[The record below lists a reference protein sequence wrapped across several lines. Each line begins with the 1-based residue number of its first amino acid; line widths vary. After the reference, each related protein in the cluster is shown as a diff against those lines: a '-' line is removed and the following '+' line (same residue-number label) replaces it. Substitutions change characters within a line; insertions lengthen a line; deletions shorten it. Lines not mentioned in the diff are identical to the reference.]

1 MFKCGM
7 GSAKTRVSSLH
18 SLRQIY
24 KQRYI
29 HILAHKMTEKLAD
42 RHIYNN
48 KSIDVVIVLFLR
60 IHKRVSL

>member
-7 GSAKTRVSSLH
+7 GSAKTRVSSLD
-18 SLRQIY
+18 SY